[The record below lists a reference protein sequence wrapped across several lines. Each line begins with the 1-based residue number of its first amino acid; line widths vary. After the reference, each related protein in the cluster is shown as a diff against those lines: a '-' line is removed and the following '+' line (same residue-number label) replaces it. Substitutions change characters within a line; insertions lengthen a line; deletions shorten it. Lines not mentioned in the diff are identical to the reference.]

1 MFSGSVETG
10 FLGKTSQKQSWWV
23 RNPVSSPD
31 QNWGENLL
39 NAVATAGIR
48 HLFSKCEALEVAI
61 ALPPHTWSGSQGRID
76 GLRVSGKGL
85 EIQRRFPVAEMSFST
100 DAVAIDYMA
109 LLGGKIKLAQPT
121 QAVAQVVLTE
131 EGINRAFQA
140 DLVTKKLSS
149 STIPLTFSEVE
160 VQLQPQNQLRI
171 FAKAKWSN
179 GETVPVC
186 LNTTIS
192 IEQRRRLQ
200 FSHPQFEAEL
210 IPEPLRE
217 RSQTA
222 SMALVEVLNGMV
234 DLDKFNL
241 DGITMRLNRLETQG
255 KQLLFSG
262 YAQINH
268 FPGQG

>member
-1 MFSGSVETG
+1 MFSGS
-10 FLGKTSQKQSWWV
+10 LGRTSQKESWWV

-31 QNWGENLL
+31 QNWGESLL

-61 ALPPHTWSGSQGRID
+61 ALPSPLGSQGRID
-76 GLRVSGKGL
+76 GLRVSGRGL
-85 EIQRRFPVAEMSFST
+85 EIQRRFPVGEMSFNT

-149 STIPLTFSEVE
+149 ANIPVTFSEVE
-160 VQLQPQNQLRI
+160 VQLKPQNQLRI

-186 LNTTIS
+186 LHTTIS

-200 FSHPQFEAEL
+200 FSHPHFEAEV

-217 RSQTA
+217 RAQTA
-222 SMALVEVLNGMV
+222 SMALVEVLNQMV